1 MAISGTLKNP
11 VLWVGIALGWLV
23 IPQVRKYIGR

>member
-1 MAISGTLKNP
+1 MNYVKNP
-11 VLWVGIALGWLV
+11 VLWVGIAIGWLA